1 MLLLQLL
8 FVFTTLMI
16 ILFQKIDVRI
26 TKCEKLTVKIN
37 FIFLAI
43 EFTEVKKD
51 NRCFKQYPGLLR
63 NIRAIYRSARYLF
76 LSTKIH
82 FLNNPDDRISDE
94 IRPVINLSLHFSLL
108 RLIISLFIFLYY
120 TVKYKIKRVIKNV

>member
-1 MLLLQLL
+1 
-8 FVFTTLMI
+8 MI

-43 EFTEVKKD
+43 EFTEGKKD
-51 NRCFKQYPGLLR
+51 NRCFKHYPGLLR

-82 FLNNPDDRISDE
+82 FLNNPDYRISDE
-94 IRPVINLSLHFSLL
+94 IRPVIDLSLHFSLL